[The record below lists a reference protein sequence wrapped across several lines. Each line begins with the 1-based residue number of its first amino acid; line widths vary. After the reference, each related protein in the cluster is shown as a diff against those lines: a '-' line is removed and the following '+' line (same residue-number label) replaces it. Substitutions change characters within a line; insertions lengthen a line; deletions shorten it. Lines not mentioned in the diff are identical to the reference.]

1 MLHPSCQSHGHTA
14 AFGEKESCC
23 RATEQ
28 LRRWRVHSLPGD
40 WRLEG
45 NVPVKQ
51 LHSYFPLQNVYFTNP
66 EQLLAH
72 LQLDLFNNLAQP
84 PAAHRVLLRPARWS
98 QPHSPR
104 DAAGACP
111 GAALVGSMA
120 LQLHKAP
127 KTKRLFV
134 FSGFLSSKQN
144 FSVGHLDSVVKDV
157 I

>member
-14 AFGEKESCC
+14 ASGEKVSCC

-98 QPHSPR
+98 QPHSSQGCSRSVPM
-104 DAAGACP
+104 
-111 GAALVGSMA
+111 GSTRWFHGSPA
-120 LQLHKAP
+120 SQSTKDKKAVC
-127 KTKRLFV
+127 LLCFFV
-134 FSGFLSSKQN
+134 FQTKF
-144 FSVGHLDSVVKDV
+144 
-157 I
+157 